1 MGERKKYPIPN
12 NINGNAPKLYFTKHK
27 FIVVLLPYFTYM
39 DKDEFL
45 KKLIAFITDNSSELH
60 PKVFKNKIRFGIN
73 KSSYTEMRFDYSQN
87 YKGFYLQLASYNK
100 EVGDFFEQEMGN
112 AFLKMLEDESKE
124 FRNLFFVQ
132 NSFQLSHYYYG
143 FPIMTN
149 DNTGHLC
156 PEMGTTI
163 FNDVLRNLQANHFK
177 FIQAAEVLS
186 PDLLHYIKRF
196 PSCFLNTALVALL
209 IIEKNLLS
217 LDDERVQGLFEY
229 DNMVTKNECKLFSP
243 FDLIFGKKDYQQ
255 TAKQRILQR
264 K

>member
-1 MGERKKYPIPN
+1 MLLLLIILANYTLKY
-12 NINGNAPKLYFTKHK
+12 
-27 FIVVLLPYFTYM
+27 
-39 DKDEFL
+39 L
-45 KKLIAFITDNSSELH
+45 KIKY
-60 PKVFKNKIRFGIN
+60 G
-73 KSSYTEMRFDYSQN
+73 
-87 YKGFYLQLASYNK
+87 
-100 EVGDFFEQEMGN
+100 EQEMDN
-112 AFLKMLEDESKE
+112 TFLKMLEDESKE
-124 FRNLFFVQ
+124 FRNLFFAQ

-149 DNTGHLC
+149 DDTGHLY

-196 PSCFLNTALVALL
+196 PPCFFNTALVALL

-217 LDDERVQGLFEY
+217 LDDERVQ
-229 DNMVTKNECKLFSP
+229 
-243 FDLIFGKKDYQQ
+243 Q

>member
-1 MGERKKYPIPN
+1 MN
-12 NINGNAPKLYFTKHK
+12 
-27 FIVVLLPYFTYM
+27 
-39 DKDEFL
+39 KDEFL
-45 KKLIAFITDNSSELH
+45 KELIAFIADNSSELH

-100 EVGDFFEQEMGN
+100 EVGDFFEQEMDN
-112 AFLKMLEDESKE
+112 TFLKMLEDESKE
-124 FRNLFFVQ
+124 FRNLFFAQ

-149 DNTGHLC
+149 DDTGHLY

-196 PSCFLNTALVALL
+196 PPCFFNTALVALL
-209 IIEKNLLS
+209 IIERNLLS

-255 TAKQRILQR
+255 AAKQRILQR